1 VLSVEQVA
9 QLYPRASAAHRDAFV
24 AAEEA
29 LFGRFGLAE
38 RPIRLHFFLAQIGH
52 ESGGLT
58 VAEENLDYSAERLR
72 EVWPRRFPDL
82 AAARPFARNPQALAN
97 AVYAGRMG
105 NGDAASGDGFRYRG
119 RGYIQITGR
128 DGYRRVGTI
137 AGLDLEGDPD
147 QAAAPQHALLVA
159 CAFWQWKELNPFCDL
174 GDFRKV
180 TRRINGGLTGLAD
193 RSAWLDKVRRL
204 VARPEDVVEPPDVA
218 TVIAMQRALQARGY
232 REIGAADGD
241 IGIRTI
247 AGIQRFRQENGLPD
261 GLVDAALLIALGVA
275 VA

>member
-9 QLYPRASAAHRDAFV
+9 QLYPRASVAHRDAFV

-241 IGIRTI
+241 IGSRTI